1 MSFYGHNLNAEAFD
15 RDYHLHPFTDLKSLA
30 SSGPLMIERGQ
41 GTRLWDNKGKEYIDG
56 LAGLWCVNIGY
67 GRSEIAEAISRQAKA
82 LPYCQAFAG
91 MTSTPPA
98 LLSERIVNMAP
109 VNMKRIFFG
118 TSGSDANDTAV
129 KIVWYYNNARR
140 QPKKK
145 KILAR
150 SRAYHGVTVAS
161 ASLTGLEGVHKAFD
175 LPAFDV
181 VRLSAPHYYWAK
193 GDGVSEEEFVDRLI
207 AELEETIE
215 REGAETIA
223 AFISE
228 PIMGAGGV
236 IVPPD
241 GYFRRVQE
249 ILKANDILFVAD
261 EVICGFGRLG
271 KMFGSQV
278 FDLRPDIITI
288 AKGITS
294 GYQPLSGC
302 MVNADV
308 YKGLESGSS
317 EIGFFGH
324 GYTYSAHPIPAAAAL
339 ANLDILERENLVKNA
354 ADAGSHMQAQLKSR
368 AGSHPLVGDVRG
380 HGLIGA
386 VELSAS
392 KDRHV
397 PFAPAMGVA
406 KSVYAEALNQGLIT
420 RALQGGDILAF
431 SPPLTITN
439 SEIDEIVDK
448 LVSALNVVADK
459 LARNDSTPWERPNV
473 T

>member
-1 MSFYGHNLNAEAFD
+1 MSTYGHNLNAEAFD
-15 RDYHLHPFTDLKSLA
+15 RDYHLHPFTDLKGLA
-30 SSGPLMIERGQ
+30 SSGPLVIERGQ
-41 GTRLWDNKGKEYIDG
+41 GTRLWDSNGKEYIDG

-67 GRSEIAEAISRQAKA
+67 GRGEIADAISRQART
-82 LPYCQAFAG
+82 LSHYHAFAG

-98 LLSERIVNMAP
+98 LLSERVVNMAP
-109 VNMKRIFFG
+109 ANMKRIFFG

-129 KIVWYYNNARR
+129 KIVWYYNNARHR
-140 QPKKK
+140 PKKK

-161 ASLTGLEGVHKAFD
+161 ASLTGLDGVHRAFD

-181 VRLSAPHYYWAK
+181 VRLSAPHYYWAM
-193 GDGVSEEEFVDRLI
+193 GDGIGEEEFVGDLI

-223 AFISE
+223 AFIAE
-228 PIMGAGGV
+228 PIIGAGGV

-241 GYFRRVQE
+241 GYFPRVQE
-249 ILKANDILFVAD
+249 ILKANEILFVAD

-271 KMFGSQV
+271 KMFGSHV
-278 FDLRPDIITI
+278 FNLKPDIMTV

-302 MVNADV
+302 MVNAEV
-308 YKGLESGSS
+308 YEGLEAGST

-339 ANLDILERENLVKNA
+339 ANLDILESENLVRNA
-354 ADAGSHMQAQLKSR
+354 AEVGAYMQAQLKTR
-368 AGSHPLVGDVRG
+368 AGAHPLVGDVRG

-406 KSVYAEALNQGLIT
+406 RSVYSEALNHGLIT

-448 LVSALNVVADK
+448 LVSALNAVVDS
-459 LARNDSTPWERPNV
+459 LVRNESAAWESANV

>member
-1 MSFYGHNLNAEAFD
+1 MSIYGHNLNAEAFD

-30 SSGPLMIERGQ
+30 SSGPLVIERGQ
-41 GTRLWDNKGKEYIDG
+41 GTRLWDSKGKEYIDG

-67 GRSEIAEAISRQAKA
+67 GRSEIAEAISQQAQT
-82 LPYCQAFAG
+82 LPYYHAFAG

-98 LLSERIVNMAP
+98 LLSERVVNMAP
-109 VNMKRIFFG
+109 ANMKRIFYG
-118 TSGSDANDTAV
+118 ASGSDANDTAV
-129 KIVWYYNNARR
+129 KIVWYYNNAKRR
-140 QPKKK
+140 PKKK

-175 LPAFDV
+175 LPVFDV

-193 GDGVSEEEFVDRLI
+193 GDGISEDEFVDNLI
-207 AELEETIE
+207 AELEDTIE
-215 REGAETIA
+215 KEGAETIA
-223 AFISE
+223 AFIAE

-249 ILKANDILFVAD
+249 ILKANDILFIAD

-271 KMFGSQV
+271 EMFGSYV
-278 FDLRPDIITI
+278 FDLKPDIITI
-288 AKGITS
+288 AKCITS

-302 MVNADV
+302 MVNTKV
-308 YKGLESGSS
+308 YEGLEAGSS

-324 GYTYSAHPIPAAAAL
+324 GYTYSAHPIPSAAAL
-339 ANLDILERENLVKNA
+339 ANLDILESENLVENA
-354 ADAGSHMQAQLKSR
+354 SEVGAYMQEQLR
-368 AGSHPLVGDVRG
+368 LCAGSHPLVGDVRG
-380 HGLIGA
+380 HGLIAG

-392 KDRHV
+392 KDRHE

-406 KSVYAEALNQGLIT
+406 KSVYAEALNHGLIT

-439 SEIDEIVDK
+439 SEVDEIVDK
-448 LVSALNVVADK
+448 LVSALNVVSDN
-459 LARNDSTPWERPNV
+459 LVRNDPKARESANV

>member
-1 MSFYGHNLNAEAFD
+1 MSNYGHNLNAEAFD
-15 RDYHLHPFTDLKSLA
+15 RDYHLHPFTDLKGLA
-30 SSGPLMIERGQ
+30 SSVPLVIERGQ
-41 GTRLWDNKGKEYIDG
+41 GTRLWDNNGKEYIDG
-56 LAGLWCVNIGY
+56 LAGLWCVNVGY
-67 GRSEIAEAISRQAKA
+67 GRSEIADAMSRQAQT
-82 LPYCQAFAG
+82 LPYYHAFAG

-98 LLSERIVNMAP
+98 LLSERVVNMAP
-109 VNMKRIFFG
+109 ANMKRIFYG
-118 TSGSDANDTAV
+118 ASGSDANDTAV
-129 KIVWYYNNARR
+129 KIAWYYNNAKRR
-140 QPKKK
+140 SKKK

-181 VRLSAPHYYWAK
+181 LRLSAPHYYWAK
-193 GDGVSEEEFVDRLI
+193 GDGIGEEEFVDSLI

-215 REGAETIA
+215 KEGAETIA
-223 AFISE
+223 AFIAE

-241 GYFRRVQE
+241 GYFRRVQKV
-249 ILKANDILFVAD
+249 LKANEILFIAD

-271 KMFGSQV
+271 KMFGSYV
-278 FDLRPDIITI
+278 FDLQPDIITI

-302 MVNADV
+302 MVNAEV
-308 YKGLESGSS
+308 YEGLESGSS

-339 ANLDILERENLVKNA
+339 ANLDILEDENLVKNA
-354 ADAGSHMQAQLKSR
+354 AEVGSYMQAQLKER
-368 AGSHPLVGDVRG
+368 AGSHPLIGDVRG

-397 PFAPAMGVA
+397 PFVPAMGVA
-406 KSVYAEALNQGLIT
+406 KSVYAEALNHGLIT

-448 LVSALNVVADK
+448 LISALDVVADNVV
-459 LARNDSTPWERPNV
+459 RNGSAAWDSAEV